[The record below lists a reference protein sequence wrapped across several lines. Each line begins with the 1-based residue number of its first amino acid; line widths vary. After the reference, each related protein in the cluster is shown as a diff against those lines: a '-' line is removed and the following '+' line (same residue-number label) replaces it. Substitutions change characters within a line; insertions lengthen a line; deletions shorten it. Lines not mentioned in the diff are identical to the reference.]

1 MRSKKGFSLIESL
14 LVVAM
19 VGIIVVLMAN
29 LPNAF
34 NLMSKSKNL
43 SLAREIATKQIED
56 KRAIDY
62 NSLANDSTVLIDS
75 RIGLLP
81 NGEGLVVVEDCDISI
96 CTNSEPVKQIIVTVS
111 WMENNKSQSV
121 TLQTFVGEGGLNQ

>member
-1 MRSKKGFSLIESL
+1 M
-14 LVVAM
+14 AM